1 MCGSS
6 HVLLDGYLSECE
18 QAGHLVKV
26 SLGRE
31 AREGLHCLVLW
42 KPCLY
47 KLYLQLI
54 RVKPGEKCKSNEP
67 RKICVYGC
75 GSNMGETLGEEGLQ
89 FSTESHCTAS
99 VYAEESLLGGKLN
112 VHCIFKKVLFSVF
125 TKRQIWY
132 CIASPSNLHL
142 VTKTN
147 PLSFPFGWHLN
158 RYFLDL
164 LFCLSSFFNRRVN
177 LFWKSTV
184 KLATSKIKCLFPAF
198 ICLMGDFWYKGLSAM
213 QETWVWSLGWE
224 DPRRREWQPTPVFLA
239 WKIPWTEEPGG
250 LQSMGSQRVGHD
262 WMTYIFIHT
271 CMYIYTVKLTT
282 SAIKCLFSSFI
293 SLMGDFWYKHDRKM
307 EQAKRY
313 EI

>member
-1 MCGSS
+1 MQ
-6 HVLLDGYLSECE
+6 VQWTTKNL
-18 QAGHLVKV
+18 
-26 SLGRE
+26 
-31 AREGLHCLVLW
+31 
-42 KPCLY
+42 
-47 KLYLQLI
+47 
-54 RVKPGEKCKSNEP
+54 
-67 RKICVYGC
+67 CVWVC

-89 FSTESHCTAS
+89 FSTESLCTAS

-112 VHCIFKKVLFSVF
+112 VHCIFKKIVFSVF

-239 WKIPWTEEPGG
+239 WKNPMDRGAWWATVYGVTKSWTW
-250 LQSMGSQRVGHD
+250 LNDLHIY
-262 WMTYIFIHT
+262 TY
-271 CMYIYTVKLTT
+271 MYVYIYSK
-282 SAIKCLFSSFI
+282 INNFSN
-293 SLMGDFWYKHDRKM
+293 KM
-307 EQAKRY
+307 PLSWFHFSDGWLL
-313 EI
+313 I